1 MIVFCFRHFFQLKV
15 VVLILS
21 PPKSFQLT
29 ALNCLATNWEMS
41 FDVWAPGVMIRLSN
55 FCICISSEEFTYFK
69 HCPAFKKF
77 QQKNYTESSVKGSS
91 IYLHHIHNETNSS
104 LFSTSWEFQFW
115 PHSLEVQIST
125 AKYLPNIQ
133 TTLGGNDPDLKL
145 RGPGRAGKPGPD
157 DQHHRQH
164 RVGRVGPVL
173 DQHEVGCQDPSSL
186 FARCP
191 VPTTQSKA
199 WYIAK
204 HLTYRS
210 IISSSQHI
218 YISIYSAYIQTCLG
232 SKLLGLKCNST
243 DPWHL
248 FLPPCS
254 KSARNRQELKDFQT
268 WSRKPIYLS
277 QFPFKFIVS
286 IGNTHLTAENLN

>member
-1 MIVFCFRHFFQLKV
+1 
-15 VVLILS
+15 
-21 PPKSFQLT
+21 
-29 ALNCLATNWEMS
+29 MS

-69 HCPAFKKF
+69 HCPPPSFAFKKF
-77 QQKNYTESSVKGSS
+77 QQILHREFSQRKLY

-115 PHSLEVQIST
+115 PHSFEVQIST

-164 RVGRVGPVL
+164 RVGRLGPVL